1 MDKSD
6 KFFRG
11 GGEGEIS
18 NGVPRYQAVSGYI
31 VNFAPSVLINLDYEM
46 RPAILTTREKITG
59 GTRRF

>member
-6 KFFRG
+6 KFFSG
-11 GGEGEIS
+11 DEIYH
-18 NGVPRYQAVSGYI
+18 GDCYQAASGYI